1 MEQTARHS
9 QLRSKLAGRREVS
22 AIVLGAVLVGVGAPM
37 VIAPS
42 TAFAKETREMLVA
55 FADEPVL
62 STAELDKQRGGFFL
76 PNGAM
81 VNFGV
86 EVQQFI
92 DNTLQNALSVSGIQN
107 NFTVT
112 QTTPSG
118 TTTENISQLPS
129 NGFSIT
135 TTGNGGQT
143 KLVTNITN
151 GTIQTLVQN
160 GASNHSIQTV
170 TTINVATQGF
180 QQAVQKVTTNFQIM
194 NTIHMNNWTHH

>member
-22 AIVLGAVLVGVGAPM
+22 AIVLGAVLVGAGAPV

-180 QQAVQKVTTNFQIM
+180 QQAVQHVTTNFQIM

>member
-22 AIVLGAVLVGVGAPM
+22 AIVLGAVLVGAGAPV

-180 QQAVQKVTTNFQIM
+180 QRAVQQVTTNFQIM

>member
-22 AIVLGAVLVGVGAPM
+22 AIVLGAVLVGTGAPM

-42 TAFAKETREMLVA
+42 AAFAKETREMLVA

>member
-22 AIVLGAVLVGVGAPM
+22 AIVLGAVLVGTGAPV

-42 TAFAKETREMLVA
+42 AAFAKETREMLVA

-180 QQAVQKVTTNFQIM
+180 QRAVQQVTTNFQIM

>member
-1 MEQTARHS
+1 MEQTARRS
-9 QLRSKLAGRREVS
+9 YLRSKRTGRMEVS
-22 AIVLGAVLVGVGAPM
+22 AVVLGAVLVGVGAPM

-118 TTTENISQLPS
+118 TTTENISQLPA
-129 NGFSIT
+129 NGFSVT

-151 GTIQTLVQN
+151 GAIQTLVQN
-160 GASNHSIQTV
+160 SASDHSIQTV

-180 QQAVQKVTTNFQIM
+180 QKALQNVTTNFQIM

>member
-1 MEQTARHS
+1 MEQTARRS
-9 QLRSKLAGRREVS
+9 YLRSKRTGRMEVS
-22 AIVLGAVLVGVGAPM
+22 AVVLGAVLVGVGAPI

-42 TAFAKETREMLVA
+42 IAFAKESREMLVA

-62 STAELDKQRGGFFL
+62 SATELDKQRGGFFL

-118 TTTENISQLPS
+118 TTTENISQLPA
-129 NGFSIT
+129 NGFSVT

-151 GTIQTLVQN
+151 GAIQTLVQN
-160 GASNHSIQTV
+160 AASDHSIQTV

-180 QQAVQKVTTNFQIM
+180 QKALQNVTTNFQIM

>member
-1 MEQTARHS
+1 MEQTARRS
-9 QLRSKLAGRREVS
+9 QLRSKRTGRMEVS
-22 AIVLGAVLVGVGAPM
+22 AVVLGAVLVGAGAPIM
-37 VIAPS
+37 TVPS

-55 FADEPVL
+55 FADEHVL
-62 STAELDKQRGGFFL
+62 SAAELDKQRGGFFL

-129 NGFSIT
+129 NGFSVT
-135 TTGNGGQT
+135 TVGNNGET

-151 GTIQTLVQN
+151 GAIQNLVQN

-170 TTINVATQGF
+170 TTINVSTQGF
-180 QQAVQKVTTNFQIM
+180 QKALQTVTTNFQIM
-194 NTIHMNNWTHH
+194 NTIRMNNWTHR

>member
-180 QQAVQKVTTNFQIM
+180 QQAVQQVTTNFQIM